1 VNDSGHPVAR
11 GSLTGIDTGDYT
23 SRLTINLRVQHSTC
37 SSSVNVPICETL
49 IDSPQRGLQS
59 EEGRMEHVVSDLVG
73 RFERGRLSR
82 RELVHALAM
91 LAAAGTATP
100 ASAAPLR
107 SGSINH
113 VSVLVSDMTRSIDFY
128 NRVFGLSLQNE
139 DKANKISRLGIS
151 GKVLVSLRVEPP
163 PGLVDHFAIGVE
175 GFNREA
181 VTKELQ
187 GMGLTPRENLQFGFH
202 VKDPDGANVQITGI

>member
-1 VNDSGHPVAR
+1 
-11 GSLTGIDTGDYT
+11 
-23 SRLTINLRVQHSTC
+23 VQ
-37 SSSVNVPICETL
+37 L
-49 IDSPQRGLQS
+49 I
-59 EEGRMEHVVSDLVG
+59 SDLVAGYELG
-73 RFERGRLSR
+73 RVTR
-82 RELVHALAM
+82 RELIQALAVI
-91 LAAAGTATP
+91 ATAGAGAT

-113 VSVLVSDMTRSIDFY
+113 VSVLVSDMARSLEFY
-128 NRVFGLSLQNE
+128 NRVFGLSVQNE
-139 DKANKISRLGIS
+139 DKANKIARLGIG

-163 PGLVDHFAIGVE
+163 PGLIDHFAIGVD

-187 GMGLTPRENLQFGFH
+187 GMGLTPRENLEFGFH